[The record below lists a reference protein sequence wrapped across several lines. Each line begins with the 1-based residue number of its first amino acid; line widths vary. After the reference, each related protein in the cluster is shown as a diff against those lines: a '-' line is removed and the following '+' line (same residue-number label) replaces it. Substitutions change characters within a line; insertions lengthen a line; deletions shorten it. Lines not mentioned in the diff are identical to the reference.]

1 MSYVCIYIHTYIY
14 HIYIYVYISLFSACY
29 TDMFAYLLTT
39 ATVSDPSGVGLQKS
53 FAEVVY
59 MGEIDTERQKLNCF
73 RSLDPKDE
81 IIWYSIWKITIFNG
95 KSLLMGKSTINC
107 YKFWITNIKS
117 YIIYHIYHTW

>member
-1 MSYVCIYIHTYIY
+1 MSKSPY
-14 HIYIYVYISLFSACY
+14 IYIYNFCSAFY

-39 ATVSDPSGVGLQKS
+39 ATVSDPWIRRPFPKS

-81 IIWYSIWKITIFNG
+81 IIWY
-95 KSLLMGKSTINC
+95 
-107 YKFWITNIKS
+107 
-117 YIIYHIYHTW
+117 